1 MSLFPK
7 IGAEPRATGRLA
19 PSGPSELRHMASETG
34 WVRMSVVALG
44 VSAPWG
50 SVEGCSVLRL
60 ETLFIKCPLHA
71 SHMEFSALCMMALR
85 LFKPARTCISAL
97 LRLEA

>member
-1 MSLFPK
+1 MGERVSLFPK

-44 VSAPWG
+44 VVG
-50 SVEGCSVLRL
+50 SLG
-60 ETLFIKCPLHA
+60 
-71 SHMEFSALCMMALR
+71 LCGR
-85 LFKPARTCISAL
+85 LFCPQTGDIVYKMPIARFTHGVLCAL
-97 LRLEA
+97 HDGIKTV